1 MRFKD
6 YYEVMGVPRA
16 ATPDE
21 VKRAYRKLARKF
33 HPDVS
38 KEKNAEER
46 FKELQEA
53 YEVLKDPEKRAAYD
67 QLGANW
73 RQGQEFRPPPD
84 WGKGFEFSARRGRA
98 GSGPHTTGPEAAD
111 FSDFFSELFGAR
123 SPFGGPG
130 AGGFETPGRARRG
143 FSAAGQD
150 HVARVELDLEDAYRG
165 GARTIDLRTPELTP
179 EGHVTAKPRTLRVSI
194 PAGVVEG
201 QQIRLAGQGSPGLG
215 GGPSGDLYLEVNFR
229 PHPLFKLD
237 GRDVTVQLP
246 VAPWEA
252 ALGESVSVP
261 TLGGAVDMKLPPG
274 ARAGQR
280 LRLRGRGLPGPTPGD
295 QYVVLRI
302 VLPPDSPKAREFF
315 SRMKQELPFDPRGD
329 LATSGATSSSSTQS

>member
-6 YYEVMGVPRA
+6 YYEVMGVPRG
-16 ATPDE
+16 ATQDE
-21 VKRAYRKLARKF
+21 VKRACKLAQVPPGRQQG
-33 HPDVS
+33 
-38 KEKNAEER
+38 KE
-46 FKELQEA
+46 
-53 YEVLKDPEKRAAYD
+53 
-67 QLGANW
+67 
-73 RQGQEFRPPPD
+73 
-84 WGKGFEFSARRGRA
+84 RRGALQGVAGGLRGPQGPGKTGRVRPARCELAAGAGFPTAARLGQGLRVLRTPRRA
-98 GSGPHTTGPEAAD
+98 GSGPHHR
-111 FSDFFSELFGAR
+111 AR
-123 SPFGGPG
+123 SSRFQRFSSRNCSGPAVPSAAPVPVGSRPPAG
-130 AGGFETPGRARRG
+130 AGLFRGRSGSRR
-143 FSAAGQD
+143 
-150 HVARVELDLEDAYRG
+150 RVELDLEDAYRG

-215 GGPSGDLYLEVNFR
+215 GRPSGDLYLEVNFR

-252 ALGESVSVP
+252 ALGETVSVP
-261 TLGGAVDMKLPPG
+261 TLGGVVDMKLPPG

-280 LRLRGRGLPGPTPGD
+280 LRLRGRGLPGSTPGD
-295 QYVVLRI
+295 QYVVLGSCRRRTARR
-302 VLPPDSPKAREFF
+302 AREFF
-315 SRMKQELPFDPRGD
+315 SRMKQELPSDPRGD